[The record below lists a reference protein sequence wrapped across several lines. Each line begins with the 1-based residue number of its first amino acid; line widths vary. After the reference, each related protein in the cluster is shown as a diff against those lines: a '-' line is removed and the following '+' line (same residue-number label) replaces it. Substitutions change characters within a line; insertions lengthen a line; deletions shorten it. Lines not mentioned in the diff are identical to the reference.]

1 MKLRVVGWAQQQR
14 DSPEGIGDVHVAAAR
29 VAAALVA
36 AALVAV
42 ALAVVAL
49 VVVALVVVALV
60 VVALVVAPA
69 ADVVFHS
76 PDRIAAAVQAPVAFA
91 AP

>member
-1 MKLRVVGWAQQQR
+1 MKLQVVEWGQQQR
-14 DSPEGIGDVHVAAAR
+14 DSLEGIGAVHVAAAR

-36 AALVAV
+36 AARVAVALAAV

-49 VVVALVVVALV
+49 VA
-60 VVALVVAPA
+60 VAPA

>member
-14 DSPEGIGDVHVAAAR
+14 DFLEGIGAVHVAAAR
-29 VAAALVA
+29 VAAVLVA
-36 AALVAV
+36 AVLVAAVLVAAVLVAAVLVAV
-42 ALAVVAL
+42 ALAA
-49 VVVALVVVALV
+49 
-60 VVALVVAPA
+60 VAPA

-76 PDRIAAAVQAPVAFA
+76 PDRIAAAVQALVAFA

>member
-14 DSPEGIGDVHVAAAR
+14 DSPEGTGAVHVAAAR

-36 AALVAV
+36 VALAAV
-42 ALAVVAL
+42 ALAAVAL
-49 VVVALVVVALV
+49 VA
-60 VVALVVAPA
+60 VAPA

>member
-14 DSPEGIGDVHVAAAR
+14 DSPEGIGAVHVAAAH
-29 VAAALVA
+29 VAAAHVA
-36 AALVAV
+36 AAHVAAVLVAV
-42 ALAVVAL
+42 ALAAVAL
-49 VVVALVVVALV
+49 AAVALA
-60 VVALVVAPA
+60 AVAPA